1 MTKYYELIN
10 TLKASAEETNLVN
23 MITQGDITAIDIQK
37 NMRYPLVHIIVNNAT
52 FQNQTIRFNVDIICA
67 DILDVNKESVTDI
80 FRGNDNEIDILN
92 NTLTILNRM
101 FEVFRRNP
109 NDFEV
114 DTDAT
119 LNPFV
124 MRFENGLAGWQLT
137 FDVVTYSN
145 MSIC

>member
-1 MTKYYELIN
+1 MTKYYELLI

-109 NDFEV
+109 GDFEV

>member
-1 MTKYYELIN
+1 MTKYYELLDN
-10 TLKASAEETNLVN
+10 LKASAEETNLVN

>member
-1 MTKYYELIN
+1 MTKYYELLDN
-10 TLKASAEETNLVN
+10 LKASAEETNLVN

-80 FRGNDNEIDILN
+80 FRGNDNEVDILN

-109 NDFEV
+109 NDFEI

>member
-1 MTKYYELIN
+1 MTKYYELLS

>member
-1 MTKYYELIN
+1 MTKYYELLS
-10 TLKASAEETNLVN
+10 TLKSSAEETNLVN

>member
-1 MTKYYELIN
+1 MTKYYELLDN
-10 TLKASAEETNLVN
+10 LKASAEETNLVN

-37 NMRYPLVHIIVNNAT
+37 NMRYPLVHVIVNNAT

-124 MRFENGLAGWQLT
+124 MRFENGLAGWQMT

>member
-137 FDVVTYSN
+137 FDVVTFSN

>member
-1 MTKYYELIN
+1 MTKYYELLDN
-10 TLKASAEETNLVN
+10 LKASAQETNLVN

>member
-1 MTKYYELIN
+1 MTKYYELLAN
-10 TLKASAEETNLVN
+10 LKASAEETNLVN

>member
-1 MTKYYELIN
+1 MTKYYELLDN
-10 TLKASAEETNLVN
+10 LKASAEETNLVN

-37 NMRYPLVHIIVNNAT
+37 NMRYPLVHVIVNNAT

-109 NDFEV
+109 GDFEV

-124 MRFENGLAGWQLT
+124 MRFENGLAGWQMT